1 MFVLC
6 ESDAWVAVGQFA
18 GEPLV
23 AWKVIGL
30 HSGNI
35 HNRDLGIRNFLIII
49 HINCKNYFLSII
61 FVILKNSFF
70 KSNKFILQ

>member
-1 MFVLC
+1 MFALC

-23 AWKVIGL
+23 AWKAVGL

-35 HNRDLGIRNFLIII
+35 HNRDLGIRKIFIIV
-49 HINCKNYFLSII
+49 C
-61 FVILKNSFF
+61 
-70 KSNKFILQ
+70 